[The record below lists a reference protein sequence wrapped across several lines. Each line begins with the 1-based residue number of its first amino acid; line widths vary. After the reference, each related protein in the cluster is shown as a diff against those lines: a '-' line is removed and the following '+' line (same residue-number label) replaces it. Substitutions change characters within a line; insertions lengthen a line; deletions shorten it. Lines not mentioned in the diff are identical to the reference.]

1 VGFWDEAKD
10 LIDPTGARNR
20 PKVAPQPDPLA
31 FLNQIAGPSSEDLYA
46 DAMAQVSN
54 AYNAQIGNLNSQ
66 EADARKRAKTGDAQ
80 LAAMYAALQ
89 KDIRGNRGALGGI
102 YDTASKRSQVDT
114 AATKGAINKQYQQ
127 TNSELGSLF
136 AQLGIEA
143 AAPDALAGGNQ
154 DRNLLAGLV
163 DASGANARNAFGLDK
178 AAALGFNT
186 AQENI
191 AGLTGRDKRSD
202 LMTQLNNAI
211 SGIGQQRN
219 QVYGQMAD
227 AVSQRQYQ
235 LENDALQ
242 RQTQMQDMMFQM
254 QKMQMESGAQEG
266 MSQSQQYAQMG
277 PTERAANKASTLFGN
292 SAPWAMQLLTGVANN
307 QNSGVYQ
314 NPGHFIRSILA
325 ENEKQ
330 KQAGNQYLDP
340 DELQALASYFWS
352 EGGTGTKVPQQN
364 YYNLT

>member
-1 VGFWDEAKD
+1 
-10 LIDPTGARNR
+10 
-20 PKVAPQPDPLA
+20 
-31 FLNQIAGPSSEDLYA
+31 
-46 DAMAQVSN
+46 MAQVGN
-54 AYNAQIGNLNSQ
+54 AYQAQIGNLNAQ
-66 EADARKRAKTGDAQ
+66 ESDARSRAKTGDAQ
-80 LAAMYAALQ
+80 LAAMYRALQ
-89 KDIRGNRGALGGI
+89 GDIHANRGALGGI
-102 YDTASKRSQVDT
+102 YDTASKKSQADT

-127 TNSELGSLF
+127 TNSELGDLF
-136 AQLGIEA
+136 ARLGIQA
-143 AAPDALAGGNQ
+143 AAPDALAGSNQ

-178 AAALGFNT
+178 TAALGFNT

-191 AGLTGRDKRSD
+191 AGLTGKNKRSD
-202 LMTQLNNAI
+202 LITQLNETLT
-211 SGIGQQRN
+211 GIGQQRN
-219 QVYGQMAD
+219 SVYGSMAD

-242 RQTQMQDMMFQM
+242 RQQQLADMTFQM
-254 QKMQMESGAQEG
+254 QKMQMESGAQG
-266 MSQSQQYAQMG
+266 GLSQAQQYAQLG
-277 PTERAANKASTLFGN
+277 PTERAANKANTLFGN

-330 KQAGNQYLDP
+330 KQAGNEYLDP

-352 EGGTGTKVPQQN
+352 EGGTGTKVPQQD

>member
-1 VGFWDEAKD
+1 MGFMDNLKG
-10 LIDPTGARNR
+10 IVDPLR
-20 PKVAPQPDPLA
+20 PKPQPPTDPLA
-31 FLNQIAGPSSEDLYA
+31 FLNDFGVPSSQDLYS
-46 DAMAQVSN
+46 DAMAQVGN
-54 AYNAQIGNLNSQ
+54 AYNAQLENLAGMEKDTRN
-66 EADARKRAKTGDAQ
+66 RAKTGEAQ

-89 KDIRGNRGALGGI
+89 KDIGANRGVLGGI
-102 YDTASKRSQVDT
+102 YDKASMQSSKDT

-127 TNSELGSLF
+127 TNNELGSLF

-163 DASGANARNAFGLDK
+163 DASGANARNSFGLDK
-178 AAALGFNT
+178 AAAMGFNT
-186 AQENI
+186 AQQNI
-191 AGLTGRDKRSD
+191 AGLTGKNKRSD
-202 LMTQLNNAI
+202 LMTQLNEAL

-219 QVYGQMAD
+219 SVHGAMAD

-242 RQTQMQDMMFQM
+242 RQQQMQNMLFEM
-254 QKMQMESGAQEG
+254 QQAQAQQEG
-266 MSQSQQYAQMG
+266 MSASQQYAQMG
-277 PTERAANKASTLFGN
+277 PTERAASKAGTLFGN
-292 SAPWAMQLLTGVANN
+292 DAPWAMQLLTGVANN
-307 QNSGVYQ
+307 QNGGIYQ

-330 KQAGNQYLDP
+330 RNAGNQYLDP

-352 EGGTGTKVPQQN
+352 EGGTGTKLPQQD
-364 YYNLT
+364 YLGG

>member
-1 VGFWDEAKD
+1 MGFWDEAKD
-10 LIDPTGARNR
+10 LIDPFDARNKSKR
-20 PKVAPQPDPLA
+20 PTQTDPMA
-31 FLNQIAGPSSEDLYA
+31 FLDQMSGPTSQDLYA
-46 DAMAQVSN
+46 DALAQVSN
-54 AYNAQIGNLNSQ
+54 AYQAQIGNLDAQ
-66 EADARKRAKTGDAQ
+66 EADARKRAQTGDAQ

-89 KDIRGNRGALGGI
+89 KDIKGNKGALSGI
-102 YDTASKRSQVDT
+102 YDTASKRSQTDT
-114 AATKGAINKQYQQ
+114 AATKGAINRQYQQ
-127 TNSELGSLF
+127 TNNELADLF

-191 AGLTGRDKRSD
+191 AGLTGRSKRSD
-202 LMTQLNNAI
+202 LMTQLNDTI

-219 QVYGQMAD
+219 SAYGQMAD

-235 LENDALQ
+235 LENDALS
-242 RQTQMQDMMFQM
+242 RQMQMQDMMFKM
-254 QKMQMESGAQEG
+254 QQMQMESGAG
-266 MSQSQQYAQMG
+266 GLTASQQYAQMG
-277 PTERAANKASTLFGN
+277 PSERAANKANSLFGN

-307 QNSGVYQ
+307 QNNGIYQ

-330 KQAGNQYLDP
+330 RAAGNEYLDP

-352 EGGTGTKVPQQN
+352 EGGTGTKPPQQDF
-364 YYNLT
+364 YNLS